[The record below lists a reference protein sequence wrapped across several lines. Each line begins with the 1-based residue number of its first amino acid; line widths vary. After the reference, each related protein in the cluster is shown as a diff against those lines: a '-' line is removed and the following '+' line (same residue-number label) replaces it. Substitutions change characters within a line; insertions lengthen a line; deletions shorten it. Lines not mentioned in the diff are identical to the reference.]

1 MYFRN
6 TAACS
11 ILFYQKNPRKT
22 NSCLVLTKQF
32 KKNTLTMVFSRPIG
46 HPIGAASDVKGKDYV
61 DIMDHYVV

>member
-1 MYFRN
+1 VSGPHK
-6 TAACS
+6 A
-11 ILFYQKNPRKT
+11 
-22 NSCLVLTKQF
+22 V